1 MTRRAFA
8 AAIVLLL
15 LATSGVAQGQTQS
28 GTARKPR
35 ATATTNPAPPTAD
48 TEEVKDLLRQL
59 ADAQKWAG
67 EQVWH
72 VKESVDAMPGKFAD
86 IEEGHADLHADVNKL
101 REEVKGLYVE
111 LSSLRQQ
118 LEAVRGDVGGVDSNV
133 SAFRTFSGFF
143 IAAMILLLAVI
154 AVMTIRR

>member
-1 MTRRAFA
+1 M
-8 AAIVLLL
+8 AIVLLL
-15 LATSGVAQGQTQS
+15 LVSGGVAQGQS
-28 GTARKPR
+28 EIGGRKAKP
-35 ATATTNPAPPTAD
+35 ATPAHPAPAPAPSCNTA
-48 TEEVKDLLRQL
+48 ELQDLLHQL

-72 VKESVDAMPGKFAD
+72 VKEAVDGLPGKFAEIQD
-86 IEEGHADLHADVNKL
+86 GHADLHDDVDKL

-118 LEAVRGDVGGVDSNV
+118 LEAIRGDVGGVDSNV

>member
-8 AAIVLLL
+8 AAIVLLSL
-15 LATSGVAQGQTQS
+15 VGGVAQGQTQ
-28 GTARKPR
+28 GGAARKPR
-35 ATATTNPAPPTAD
+35 TTSTTLPAPPPAAD
-48 TEEVKDLLRQL
+48 TEELKDLLRQL

-72 VKESVDAMPGKFAD
+72 LKESVDALPGKFAD
-86 IEEGHADLHADVNKL
+86 IEEGHADLHEDVNKL

>member
-15 LATSGVAQGQTQS
+15 LVSGVAQGQTQS

-35 ATATTNPAPPTAD
+35 SASTTTPAPAAD

-72 VKESVDAMPGKFAD
+72 VKESVDALPGKFAD
-86 IEEGHADLHADVNKL
+86 IEEGHADLHEDVNKL

>member
-1 MTRRAFA
+1 MIRRVCAVA
-8 AAIVLLL
+8 VALVLL
-15 LATSGVAQGQTQS
+15 SGGGEARAQTG
-28 GTARKPR
+28 GGARKAARPAAQ
-35 ATATTNPAPPTAD
+35 ATANAGLET
-48 TEEVKDLLRQL
+48 LLRQL

-67 EQVWH
+67 EQLWH
-72 VKESVDAMPGKFAD
+72 TKATVDALPEKLAELQD
-86 IEEGHADLHADVNKL
+86 GHAGLQGDVGKL

-118 LEAVRGDVGGVDSNV
+118 LEAVRGDVRGVDSNV

-143 IAAMILLLAVI
+143 IAAMILLLAVV

>member
-1 MTRRAFA
+1 MSRRVFALAFA
-8 AAIVLLL
+8 LLL
-15 LATSGVAQGQTQS
+15 FWGGGVASAQTEA
-28 GTARKPR
+28 GAARKPKP
-35 ATATTNPAPPTAD
+35 AAAKPAPPAPDLSELET
-48 TEEVKDLLRQL
+48 LLRQL

-67 EQVWH
+67 EQIWH
-72 VKESVDAMPGKFAD
+72 VKESVDALPEKFSEIQD
-86 IEEGHADLHADVNKL
+86 GHTDLHDDVGKL

>member
-1 MTRRAFA
+1 MTRRAGA
-8 AAIVLLL
+8 VAVVLLL
-15 LATSGVAQGQTQS
+15 LLGGVAQGQS
-28 GTARKPR
+28 EGGSARKPR
-35 ATATTNPAPPTAD
+35 TAAPAHPAPPATN
-48 TEEVKDLLRQL
+48 TEALDDLLRQL

-72 VKESVDAMPGKFAD
+72 VKEAVDALPGKFAEIQD
-86 IEEGHADLHADVNKL
+86 GHADLHDDVDKL

-118 LEAVRGDVGGVDSNV
+118 LEAIRGDVGGVDSNV